1 MKELNEMLDSMKKHA
16 EEVFECYV
24 KKEKWEPQDLKCA
37 KEAAELYDKL
47 QNIQMNTGIWENI
60 NKNGEFS
67 NRSYDGSYANSY
79 ARYPHIS
86 YGDESFMRGRDAD
99 TGRFM
104 SRNDMYY
111 GNGRGW
117 DDGWS
122 ERNMSRENRGGS
134 QGGNGMS
141 MHSVKDQA
149 IQRLENLMDSAK
161 SDYER
166 QEIMNMIKTIE
177 NQPR

>member
-1 MKELNEMLDSMKKHA
+1 MR
-16 EEVFECYV
+16 V
-24 KKEKWEPQDLKCA
+24 KS
-37 KEAAELYDKL
+37 
-47 QNIQMNTGIWENI
+47 G
-60 NKNGEFS
+60 
-67 NRSYDGSYANSY
+67 
-79 ARYPHIS
+79 
-86 YGDESFMRGRDAD
+86 D

-104 SRNDMYY
+104 SRNDMYH
-111 GNGRGW
+111 GNSRGW

>member
-47 QNIQMNTGIWENI
+47 QTIQMNTGIWENI

-67 NRSYDGSYANSY
+67 NRSYGDSY

-86 YGDESFMRGRDAD
+86 YGDESFM
-99 TGRFM
+99 
-104 SRNDMYY
+104 SRNDMYH
-111 GNGRGW
+111 GSSRGW